1 MLGILPSLTCAS
13 EGVMDPQQKELAV
26 ARQGVECRSFSSS
39 SFILTLF
46 IIQGLY
52 RDYTTP
58 KRLKA
63 PTLLL
68 GSKKAAIKTRN
79 PPPLKEAL
87 ELVEAQAAIR
97 ATPRPPLCGFRVAEG
112 SITSRVQRIQ

>member
-1 MLGILPSLTCAS
+1 MGN
-13 EGVMDPQQKELAV
+13 Q
-26 ARQGVECRSFSSS
+26 R
-39 SFILTLF
+39 LTLF

-68 GSKKAAIKTRN
+68 GSKKAAIKTRS

-97 ATPRPPLCGFRVAEG
+97 ATPRPPLCGLGLLRVLEPQG
-112 SITSRVQRIQ
+112 SKGSNN